1 MNATQ
6 EVGEAG
12 KEETV
17 SGQREKTGDTALN
30 QSAEKSAEK
39 SSKSQSELRRE
50 IVIEHL

>member
-30 QSAEKSAEK
+30 QSAEKS
-39 SSKSQSELRRE
+39 SKSQSVLRRE

>member
-6 EVGEAG
+6 EVGDAG

-17 SGQREKTGDTALN
+17 SGQQERTGDIALN

-39 SSKSQSELRRE
+39 SSKSQSVLRQE